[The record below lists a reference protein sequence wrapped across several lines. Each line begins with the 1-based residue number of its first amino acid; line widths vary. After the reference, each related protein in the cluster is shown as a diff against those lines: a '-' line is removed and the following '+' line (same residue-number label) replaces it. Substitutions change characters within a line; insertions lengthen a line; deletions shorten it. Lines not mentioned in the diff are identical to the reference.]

1 MEKGTIRGVL
11 IGIAAL
17 IIVMIVSYL
26 IGRNDGRIKAES
38 AIVEKVDTL
47 LVFDTITQ
55 YKPIYEERTI
65 VKKELVPVPVTD
77 TLWKT
82 DTMYV
87 YLEREQVVWQDS
99 LSRIYAS
106 GILPQVDSVQ
116 HFIKERVIT
125 RERTIP
131 VKQKCRWG
139 VGVTAGYGLQIGREV
154 KGSPY
159 IGVGINYNIIS
170 W

>member
-1 MEKGTIRGVL
+1 MEKGIIKGVL
-11 IGIAAL
+11 IGMAAL
-17 IIVMIVSYL
+17 IAVMIVSYL
-26 IGRNDGRIKAES
+26 IGRMDGRIKAES
-38 AIVEKVDTL
+38 AIVERVDTL
-47 LVFDTITQ
+47 LVYDTITQ

-65 VKKELVPVPVTD
+65 VKKELVQVPVTD

-106 GILPQVDSVQ
+106 GILPQVDSVL

-125 RERTIP
+125 REKTT

-139 VGVTAGYGLQIGREV
+139 VGVTAGYGLQIGKEV

-159 IGVGINYNIIS
+159 IGVGVSYNLIS